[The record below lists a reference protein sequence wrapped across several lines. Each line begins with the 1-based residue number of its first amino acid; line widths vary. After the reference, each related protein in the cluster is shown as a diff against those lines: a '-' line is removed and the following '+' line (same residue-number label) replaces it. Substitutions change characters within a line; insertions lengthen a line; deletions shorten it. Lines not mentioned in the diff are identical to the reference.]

1 MGGSFH
7 FSMLV
12 TAISDISQYIPINT
26 NISNIYP
33 NIYPTIYPNISMWYI
48 YIGYSQWHIPITPAP
63 KKSLG
68 RPGSCTSNPLL
79 HRCSAQ
85 LVPAH
90 GGAGGEISHCRGGG
104 RRSCAQGLE
113 GCGPRK
119 RMVWQCKNAAKM
131 AWKRSGNYEIPE
143 KDMIFEAEQMDL
155 VSWTHLSL
163 TDVCSH
169 IQTYP
174 HLVSS
179 VRWQKSFVRFC
190 VNEWSAV

>member
-1 MGGSFH
+1 
-7 FSMLV
+7 
-12 TAISDISQYIPINT
+12 
-26 NISNIYP
+26 
-33 NIYPTIYPNISMWYI
+33 
-48 YIGYSQWHIPITPAP
+48 
-63 KKSLG
+63 
-68 RPGSCTSNPLL
+68 
-79 HRCSAQ
+79 
-85 LVPAH
+85 
-90 GGAGGEISHCRGGG
+90 
-104 RRSCAQGLE
+104 
-113 GCGPRK
+113 
-119 RMVWQCKNAAKM
+119 M

-190 VNEWSAV
+190 VNEWSAD